1 MKIVFH
7 ERFLE
12 SYAMDPA
19 AEEGRLDRA
28 RQVLQERYEFIEPSQ
43 ASIEDILLVHT
54 QAHVDKISRMEPI
67 YSAALL
73 AAGGACMASDIA
85 MQKEPAFGLVR
96 PPGHHASP
104 DFCWGFCWFNNVA
117 IAVERLIHMGEI
129 NSAFILDID
138 LHFGDGTQGFFLGR
152 KNVTYQH
159 MGDMDELPRELE
171 RAGNPE
177 LIAISAGFDRHV
189 LDWGGYLSTQDY
201 HEIGRQVGGLA
212 EHACPGRV
220 FAVLE
225 GGYNHQVLG
234 DNIQALLEGLEES
247 AV

>member
-7 ERFLE
+7 KQFLE
-12 SYAMDPA
+12 SYATDPA

-28 RQVLQERYEFIEPSQ
+28 RQVLQEEDEFIEPRE
-43 ASIEDILLVHT
+43 ASLEDILLVHT

-67 YSAALL
+67 YSAAML
-73 AAGGACMASDIA
+73 AAGGACMAADIA
-85 MQKEPAFGLVR
+85 MQGEPSFGLIR

-117 IAVERLIHMGEI
+117 IAVERLIHRGEI
-129 NSAFILDID
+129 NSAYILDID

-152 KNVTYQH
+152 EDVIYQH

-171 RAGNPE
+171 QAGNPD
-177 LIAISAGFDRHV
+177 LIAVSAGFDRHL

-201 HEIGRQVGGLA
+201 QEIGRQVKDLA
-212 EHACPGRV
+212 QNTCPGRV

-234 DNIQALLEGLEES
+234 DNILALLQGLQES
-247 AV
+247 